1 MDNSAFQL
9 KIQDLVSK
17 FKNKQTTKTKGVG
30 TQVSGSVNI
39 FNLQYTI
46 KRKGPPLTFRKYTYI
61 KLRAVLQLL
70 PRLLLSCSRFNKLSS
85 QNKYIFSLQLP
96 KQING

>member
-1 MDNSAFQL
+1 MSIYTYIHQKEKVLLRKLRQEDLRLDNSAFQL

-46 KRKGPPLTFRKYTYI
+46 KRKGPP
-61 KLRAVLQLL
+61 
-70 PRLLLSCSRFNKLSS
+70 
-85 QNKYIFSLQLP
+85 
-96 KQING
+96 

>member
-17 FKNKQTTKTKGVG
+17 FKNKQTTKTKRVG

-39 FNLQYTI
+39 VNLQYTI
-46 KRKGPPLTFRKYTYI
+46 KRKGPPD
-61 KLRAVLQLL
+61 LQEIHIYKATGST
-70 PRLLLSCSRFNKLSS
+70 PVTAQAAAF
-85 QNKYIFSLQLP
+85 LQ
-96 KQING
+96 QIQ